1 MKNQLFIILLST
13 SCFAAVNVPLTVK
26 EALYPGSMSGVART
40 DEAVTV
46 GVPIPDSA
54 GITNTNVL
62 GLTGASA
69 AQFKVEGS
77 WPSGNI
83 KWAKVRA
90 IVPSVGSGGT
100 SWSGLVVS
108 IDILRTWT

>member
-1 MKNQLFIILLST
+1 MKNQLFIIVLST

-26 EALYPGSMSGVART
+26 EALYPGSMSGVACI

-54 GITNTNVL
+54 GIT
-62 GLTGASA
+62 
-69 AQFKVEGS
+69 

-83 KWAKVRA
+83 KWVKLRA

-100 SWSGLVVS
+100 PGSVQIVI